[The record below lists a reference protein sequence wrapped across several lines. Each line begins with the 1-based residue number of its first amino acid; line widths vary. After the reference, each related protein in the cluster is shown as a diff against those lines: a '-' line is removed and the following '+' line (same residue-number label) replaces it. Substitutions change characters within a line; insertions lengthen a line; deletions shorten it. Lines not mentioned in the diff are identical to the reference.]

1 MRKTLNQTNWI
12 ERNGLRMLAAV
23 TLAGSLAAFG
33 CSMDRTP
40 TYGQPG
46 MSTPAAGSVAPNAT
60 STPGSANTMGS
71 MPLGPTPHAMISS
84 SPANGESASLDALA
98 TLKADE
104 GYRGKVLG
112 PAAPGDNSV
121 PSASM
126 QQTTGQ
132 FISPSVYANP
142 QSTVNSSISSAPT
155 PAIVSGAAGDTGGV
169 FVAGATALPATTAA
183 IATGG
188 MTANAAINGVQ
199 NVGVTGVSS
208 ATATPIT
215 NTTAGVA
222 LAPGAATNAVA
233 TPILTTIGPLGQ
245 VNAAS
250 TATGGS
256 VLGVTN
262 VAPRAVTA
270 TPTVSNMT
278 ANGTL
283 SGSATMPVT
292 SASATSALAV
302 RARAVTSSS
311 ATGLRIVTTPS
322 GAVVVTNQSGAALQ
336 QFISGRSI
344 TMSGTSG
351 TQKQ

>member
-1 MRKTLNQTNWI
+1 MRKTLNQTDWI

-40 TYGQPG
+40 AYGQPG

-84 SPANGESASLDALA
+84 SPASGESASLDALA

-155 PAIVSGAAGDTGGV
+155 PAIVSGAGGDTGGV
-169 FVAGATALPATTAA
+169 FVAGATLPATTAA

-199 NVGVTGVSS
+199 NAGVTGVSS
-208 ATATPIT
+208 TTATPIT

-222 LAPGAATNAVA
+222 LAAGAATNAVA

-245 VNAAS
+245 ATAAS
-250 TATGGS
+250 AATGGS

-270 TPTVSNMT
+270 TPTVTNT
-278 ANGTL
+278 TL
-283 SGSATMPVT
+283 SGSATVPVT
-292 SASATSALAV
+292 GVSSTGALAV

-311 ATGLRIVTTPS
+311 ATGLRIVTTPA
-322 GAVVVTNQSGAALQ
+322 GGVVVTNQSGAALQ
-336 QFISGRSI
+336 QFMSGRSI

-351 TQKQ
+351 PQKQ